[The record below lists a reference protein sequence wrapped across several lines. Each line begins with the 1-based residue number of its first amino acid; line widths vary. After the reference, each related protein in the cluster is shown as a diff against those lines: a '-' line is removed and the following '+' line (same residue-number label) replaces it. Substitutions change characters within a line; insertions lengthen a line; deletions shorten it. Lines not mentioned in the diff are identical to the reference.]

1 MTPIVIRHRRSVTD
15 MIPARAPVLSFAG
28 DDEFEEL
35 MEFCDSSID
44 DLAIQAIPKQ
54 LGENSIFIT
63 QRPEGAMRDVIN
75 VECSKI
81 NGELFKGT
89 ITYTEATIKI
99 AQNILGL
106 CPNDLHSIKMSFNKC
121 RVILFKLMKQLMSC
135 MSRKISYWRDP
146 T

>member
-1 MTPIVIRHRRSVTD
+1 
-15 MIPARAPVLSFAG
+15 
-28 DDEFEEL
+28 

-54 LGENSIFIT
+54 LGENSLFIT

-89 ITYTEATIKI
+89 ITSTKATIKI

-106 CPNDLHSIKMSFNKC
+106 CPNDLHSIKM
-121 RVILFKLMKQLMSC
+121 
-135 MSRKISYWRDP
+135 
-146 T
+146 